1 VKAGKFPAPAKI
13 SRSITA
19 WNLGDV
25 RRWHADLFPVANP
38 SDAYLG
44 DRS

>member
-25 RRWHADLFPVANP
+25 RRWRAGLFPVAN
-38 SDAYLG
+38 STDTYLG